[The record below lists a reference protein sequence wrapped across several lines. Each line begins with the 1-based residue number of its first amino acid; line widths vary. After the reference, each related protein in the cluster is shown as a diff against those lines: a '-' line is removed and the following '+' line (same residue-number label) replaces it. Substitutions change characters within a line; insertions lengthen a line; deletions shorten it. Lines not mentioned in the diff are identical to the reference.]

1 MPMRSQSPARVLLKR
16 TELDR
21 YPQLAA
27 FHAKLATRLLELPQE
42 AGAGRVFAKC
52 EFENPSGTV
61 KDRVAC
67 AMLWRLLQEE
77 GRAEGLHVLEYS
89 GGTLSVPLATL
100 CEQLGIAITLV
111 LSDGCDR
118 SLIDK
123 LVARGAQV
131 ELVAKT
137 LGFYAVIERAQALQR
152 ENPSWR
158 FLYQHTNE
166 ANLAIHET
174 MTGRE
179 VLEQLPVERV
189 DAWVASVGTG
199 GTLLGVYRALSAVY
213 PDVALYAT
221 TPAELPYGSKEPAN
235 GLPKFAGSGG
245 FGLGRK
251 QPFVEK
257 VDHLVRA
264 HIEVSYP
271 DALRAMQL
279 ARQELGFW
287 IGSSSAANLQTA
299 RALARQLGPH
309 SVVVT
314 VFPCGGTPEERER
327 AAAVQV

>member
-1 MPMRSQSPARVLLKR
+1 MSVR
-16 TELDR
+16 TDHPPRLALQRGALDR

-27 FHAKLATRLLELPQE
+27 FHAKLGTRLLELPQQ

-52 EFENPSGTV
+52 EFDNPSGTV

-77 GRAEGLHVLEYS
+77 GGTDGLHVLEYS

-100 CEQLGIAITLV
+100 CEQLGVAITLV

-118 SLIDK
+118 SLINK
-123 LVARGAQV
+123 LLARGAQV
-131 ELVAKT
+131 ELVPKA
-137 LGFYAVIERAQALQR
+137 LGFYAVIERAQALSR

-158 FLYQHTNE
+158 FLYQHTNV
-166 ANLAIHET
+166 ANVVIHET

-179 VLEQLPVERV
+179 ILEQLPVRRV

-199 GTLLGVYRALSAVY
+199 GTLLGVHRALRAVF

-221 TPAELPYGSKEPAN
+221 TPAELPYGSTAPAN

-251 QPFVEK
+251 QPFVEGA
-257 VDHLVRA
+257 DHQVRA

-271 DALRAMQL
+271 DALRAMRL

-299 RALARQLGPH
+299 RALASQLGPD

-314 VFPCGGTPEERER
+314 VFPCAGTPEERER
-327 AAAVQV
+327 AAAVQS